1 METTSN
7 YVGIYHN
14 LVKSGLL
21 NNVNS
26 KTSLELT
33 HQNIIPL
40 SRVNQFF
47 FGTNL
52 FVGKLNNTILHKE
65 SIITKHDGQY
75 YLYISKL
82 EKYLDANTDRLF
94 ITTDTY
100 SALMDI
106 RERLKGEITQY
117 EREQKRVSNP
127 LIQKRISDEKE
138 RWAKKLKE
146 WFF

>member
-1 METTSN
+1 MIN
-7 YVGIYHN
+7 YI
-14 LVKSGLL
+14 KSTY
-21 NNVNS
+21 S
-26 KTSLELT
+26 QLE
-33 HQNIIPL
+33 
-40 SRVNQFF
+40 
-47 FGTNL
+47 
-52 FVGKLNNTILHKE
+52 
-65 SIITKHDGQY
+65 
-75 YLYISKL
+75 KL

-127 LIQKRISDEKE
+127 LIQKRIRDEKE
-138 RWAKKLKE
+138 RWAKKLRE

>member
-1 METTSN
+1 MINS
-7 YVGIYHN
+7 I
-14 LVKSGLL
+14 KSTY
-21 NNVNS
+21 S
-26 KTSLELT
+26 QLE
-33 HQNIIPL
+33 
-40 SRVNQFF
+40 
-47 FGTNL
+47 
-52 FVGKLNNTILHKE
+52 
-65 SIITKHDGQY
+65 
-75 YLYISKL
+75 KL

-106 RERLKGEITQY
+106 RERLKGEIAQY

-127 LIQKRISDEKE
+127 LIQKRIRDEKE

>member
-21 NNVNS
+21 NNFNS

-52 FVGKLNNTILHKE
+52 FVGKLNYTVLHKE
-65 SIITKHDGQY
+65 SMITKHDGQFC
-75 YLYISKL
+75 LYISKL
-82 EKYLDANTDRLF
+82 E
-94 ITTDTY
+94 
-100 SALMDI
+100 M
-106 RERLKGEITQY
+106 
-117 EREQKRVSNP
+117 
-127 LIQKRISDEKE
+127 
-138 RWAKKLKE
+138 
-146 WFF
+146 

>member
-1 METTSN
+1 MINS
-7 YVGIYHN
+7 I
-14 LVKSGLL
+14 KSTY
-21 NNVNS
+21 S
-26 KTSLELT
+26 QLE
-33 HQNIIPL
+33 
-40 SRVNQFF
+40 
-47 FGTNL
+47 
-52 FVGKLNNTILHKE
+52 
-65 SIITKHDGQY
+65 
-75 YLYISKL
+75 KL

-106 RERLKGEITQY
+106 RERLKGEIAQY